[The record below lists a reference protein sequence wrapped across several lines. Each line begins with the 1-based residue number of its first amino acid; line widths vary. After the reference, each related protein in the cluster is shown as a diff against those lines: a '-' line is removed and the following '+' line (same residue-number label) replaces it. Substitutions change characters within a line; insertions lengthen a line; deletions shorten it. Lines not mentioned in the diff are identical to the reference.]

1 VRVIL
6 IRSVSKGKGMNEFLL
21 CFIPLF
27 VAMDPPGILP
37 IFFRLTAGCTSAQRK
52 KLVMLAIPSA
62 TLIGLTFFIAG
73 RPILDF
79 LHIKV
84 FDLQIAGGILLF
96 LYALMDLVI
105 PGKPAVSPSSPAA
118 QEDAPG
124 IVPLATPIIVGPAVM
139 TLGLV
144 MVDKYGLAMTSTALI
159 ANILILLAI
168 MLASDLILRI
178 VPMQAMNAASKV
190 IDLLLAAIGVM
201 LVREGIV
208 ALLAHLHA
216 QPAIAG

>member
-1 VRVIL
+1 M
-6 IRSVSKGKGMNEFLL
+6 KEFLL

-37 IFFRLTAGCTSAQRK
+37 VFFRLTAGCTSAQRK
-52 KLVMLAIPSA
+52 RLVMLAIPSA
-62 TLIGLTFFIAG
+62 TAIGLIFFVAG

-96 LYALMDLVI
+96 LYALMDLVV
-105 PGKPAVSPSSPAA
+105 PGKPAVNAPAGAAPST
-118 QEDAPG
+118 DNAPG

-144 MVDKYGLAMTSTALI
+144 MVDKYGLAMTSSALI
-159 ANILILLAI
+159 ANILILFAI
-168 MLASDLILRI
+168 MMASDLILRFF
-178 VPMQAMNAASKV
+178 PMQAMNAASKV

-208 ALLAHLHA
+208 ALLAHLHSQA
-216 QPAIAG
+216 AVTG

>member
-1 VRVIL
+1 
-6 IRSVSKGKGMNEFLL
+6 MNEFLL

-37 IFFRLTAGCTSAQRK
+37 VFFRLTAGCNSQQRR
-52 KLVMLAIPSA
+52 KLVLLAIPSA
-62 TLIGLTFFIAG
+62 TAIGLIFFVAG

-105 PGKPAVSPSSPAA
+105 PGKPAVNPANGA
-118 QEDAPG
+118 VAAEQAPG

-144 MVDKYGLAMTSTALI
+144 MVDKYGLAMTSGALI
-159 ANILILLAI
+159 ANILILFAI
-168 MLASDLILRI
+168 MLASDLILRFI
-178 VPMQAMNAASKV
+178 PMQAMNAASKV

-208 ALLAHLHA
+208 ALLAHLHSQA
-216 QPAIAG
+216 ATAG

>member
-1 VRVIL
+1 
-6 IRSVSKGKGMNEFLL
+6 
-21 CFIPLF
+21 
-27 VAMDPPGILP
+27 MDAPGILP
-37 IFFRLTAGCTSAQRK
+37 VFFRLTAGCTSQQRK

-62 TLIGLTFFIAG
+62 TLIGLTFFVAG
-73 RPILDF
+73 RPILTF
-79 LHIKV
+79 LHIQV

-105 PGKPAVSPSSPAA
+105 PGKPAVNAPAPNA
-118 QEDAPG
+118 DGQVPMEQAPG

-168 MLASDLILRI
+168 MMASDLILRFI
-178 VPMQAMNAASKV
+178 PMQAMNAASKV

-208 ALLAHLHA
+208 ALLTHLHS
-216 QPAIAG
+216 QTQ